1 MNFGHQSVSA
11 RTSRPDSRRSASSSS
26 GSSVMPRPARAA
38 STCGGAVLK
47 MRCPSTCTFTCRP
60 RRAKLH
66 TDSPLGLGIL
76 WLMPLC
82 AVRFLGA
89 LGTGCRGR
97 REWAGT
103 LYPCVRWAATRRI
116 VVRERYVPRIRHSE
130 AQLAAAAPLLCAG
143 ITTYS
148 PLRHWNVGPGHKVG
162 VVGTGGLG
170 HMGIKLARAMGAH
183 EVAISRHADE
193 MAARVRSLDCI
204 LNIVAAP
211 HDLDP
216 YFALLK
222 RDGAMAAGRRA
233 RHAASVAPGVQP
245 IMKRRSLAGSMIGG
259 IPETQVKYRFV
270 IDIASRGAR
279 RAQACGQLPRS
290 SNVQA
295 VARFFDLGWLTV
307 QTLDKAS
314 QPWCVSRTR
323 PGRVL
328 GLWIRPRILLPGNPC
343 RIPR

>member
-1 MNFGHQSVSA
+1 M
-11 RTSRPDSRRSASSSS
+11 
-26 GSSVMPRPARAA
+26 
-38 STCGGAVLK
+38 
-47 MRCPSTCTFTCRP
+47 
-60 RRAKLH
+60 
-66 TDSPLGLGIL
+66 
-76 WLMPLC
+76 
-82 AVRFLGA
+82 
-89 LGTGCRGR
+89 
-97 REWAGT
+97 
-103 LYPCVRWAATRRI
+103 
-116 VVRERYVPRIRHSE
+116 RERYVPRIRHSE

-245 IMKRRSLAGSMIGG
+245 IMKRRSLAGCMIGG
-259 IPETQVKYRFV
+259 IPETQEMLDLCAERGIVAGIEMTHADEVNQAYERMLKGGVKYRFV

-314 QPWCVSRTR
+314 QPALVRESDSSGSSAWPMDTSANTASWKSVPHSPVMLDEPKKIPTDEGWDFGYWWSRGELNPR
-323 PGRVL
+323 PQALRNQFYMRSRPI
-328 GLWIRPRILLPGNPC
+328 WI
-343 RIPR
+343 

>member
-1 MNFGHQSVSA
+1 M
-11 RTSRPDSRRSASSSS
+11 
-26 GSSVMPRPARAA
+26 
-38 STCGGAVLK
+38 
-47 MRCPSTCTFTCRP
+47 
-60 RRAKLH
+60 
-66 TDSPLGLGIL
+66 
-76 WLMPLC
+76 
-82 AVRFLGA
+82 
-89 LGTGCRGR
+89 
-97 REWAGT
+97 
-103 LYPCVRWAATRRI
+103 
-116 VVRERYVPRIRHSE
+116 RERYVPRIRHSE

-148 PLRHWNVGPGHKVG
+148 PLRHWNVGHGHKVG

-259 IPETQVKYRFV
+259 IPETQVKYHFV

-314 QPWCVSRTR
+314 QPALVRESDSSGSSAWPMDTSANTASWKSVPHSPVMLDEPKKIPTDEGWDFGYWWSRGELNPR
-323 PGRVL
+323 PQALRNQFYMRSRPI
-328 GLWIRPRILLPGNPC
+328 WI
-343 RIPR
+343 